1 MSKQQEDPTK
11 TVPASQNDDSDLDDL
26 LDDVLDDFNG
36 LSTKEKEAAATSK
49 QPTTTTTAVAEEQPE
64 QEGQGSSMD
73 DMLDDDAFA
82 KQLQAGMEELM
93 GNMDKDPE
101 MKAAFEKVW
110 GSLDPTAMAAQA
122 NEEAAKS
129 TSTPRAAPA
138 AAAAP
143 GAAGGASF
151 QDTIAQ
157 TMNKLKDSSKQ
168 VDSSINEEGEDA
180 FMAELMKQME
190 GLTEGGD
197 FENVLEGMMSQLMSK
212 EMLYEPMKDLV
223 EKYPSW
229 LKDNKDKT
237 EKAQYEKYE
246 QQFDMCKK
254 IVAEYEAPGF
264 DENNE
269 QQAKKIMDMMTKM
282 QDLGQPPAALLEDM
296 APGMNFDNPQGMPD
310 MKDLE
315 NCTIM

>member
-1 MSKQQEDPTK
+1 MSKQQEPTK
-11 TVPASQNDDSDLDDL
+11 TIPSQNDDSDLDDL

-36 LSTKEKEAAATSK
+36 LSTKETTKETNKETNKDTTNDNKTSDK
-49 QPTTTTTAVAEEQPE
+49 TEE
-64 QEGQGSSMD
+64 SLD
-73 DMLDDDAFA
+73 DMLDNEAFA

-93 GNMDKDPE
+93 GNMEQDPE

-110 GSLDPTAMAAQA
+110 GSFDPTTLA
-122 NEEAAKS
+122 NQDKSETAKPS
-129 TSTPRAAPA
+129 TTDRAVP
-138 AAAAP
+138 
-143 GAAGGASF
+143 GASF

-168 VDSSINEEGEDA
+168 VDSSISEENDDA

-197 FENVLEGMMSQLMSK
+197 LENVLEGMMSQLMSK
-212 EMLYEPMKDLV
+212 EMLYEPMKDMV
-223 EKYPSW
+223 SKYPPW
-229 LKDNKDKT
+229 LEENKDKT
-237 EKAQYEKYE
+237 EKTQFEKYQQQYE
-246 QQFDMCKK
+246 MCQK

-269 QQAKKIMDMMTKM
+269 QQAKKIMDLMTAM
-282 QDLGQPPAALLEDM
+282 QDLGQPPASLLEDM
-296 APGMNFDNPQGMPD
+296 APGMNFGNPEGMPD

>member
-1 MSKQQEDPTK
+1 
-11 TVPASQNDDSDLDDL
+11 
-26 LDDVLDDFNG
+26 
-36 LSTKEKEAAATSK
+36 
-49 QPTTTTTAVAEEQPE
+49 
-64 QEGQGSSMD
+64 
-73 DMLDDDAFA
+73 
-82 KQLQAGMEELM
+82 M
-93 GNMDKDPE
+93 GNMDQDPE

-110 GSLDPTAMAAQA
+110 GSFDPTTMAAQA
-122 NEEAAKS
+122 NEEAATS
-129 TSTPRAAPA
+129 TSATARAPA
-138 AAAAP
+138 PATAP
-143 GAAGGASF
+143 TAAGGASF

-190 GLTEGGD
+190 GLTDGGD

-212 EMLYEPMKDLV
+212 EMLYEPMKDMV
-223 EKYPSW
+223 GKYPSW
-229 LKDNKDKT
+229 LKENKEKT
-237 EKAQYEKYE
+237 EKDQYEKYE
-246 QQFDMCKK
+246 QQFVMCQK
-254 IVAEYEAPGF
+254 IVAAYEAPGF

-269 QQAKKIMDMMTKM
+269 QQAKKIMEMMTQM

-315 NCTIM
+315 NCSIM

>member
-1 MSKQQEDPTK
+1 MSKQQEEPTK
-11 TVPASQNDDSDLDDL
+11 TVPVSQNDDSDLDNL
-26 LDDVLDDFNG
+26 FMVNVLDDFNG
-36 LSTKEKEAAATSK
+36 LSTKE
-49 QPTTTTTAVAEEQPE
+49 TTTTATTTATTTTDEQPE
-64 QEGQGSSMD
+64 QEGQGLLD

-93 GNMDKDPE
+93 GNMDQDPE

-110 GSLDPTAMAAQA
+110 GNLDPTAMATQA

-129 TSTPRAAPA
+129 TSTPRAAATSPSPPA
-138 AAAAP
+138 P
-143 GAAGGASF
+143 AAGGASF

-168 VDSSINEEGEDA
+168 VDSSISEEGEDA

-229 LKDNKDKT
+229 LKENKDKT